1 MQKEKKKK
9 KELLKN
15 TLGTSPFS
23 GSCCITE
30 IRAKLFLALTG
41 DCSSR
46 GLGLDLGK
54 PCPKV
59 GSSPGAG
66 PQWGGGAS
74 SLSA

>member
-1 MQKEKKKK
+1 MQKEKKRITQ
-9 KELLKN
+9 EHP
-15 TLGTSPFS
+15 GDMSPFL
-23 GSCCITE
+23 GSCCIAE
-30 IRAKLFLALTG
+30 VRAKLFLAVTG
-41 DCSSR
+41 DRSSR